1 METAHPILDERCG
14 RFRILFSIA
23 TTDERRSF
31 SISPMLPFK
40 VIYHPL
46 YDLDLGRHVFPSE
59 KFKLIHDALLAEGI
73 ADASDF
79 LQPEP
84 APDEDILRVH
94 TPAYVNKLQTDSLT
108 LSDRMKLEIPLSES
122 TRIGFWLAAG
132 GSTLAGQKA
141 LEDGFAANLSGGF
154 HHAYPGHGEGFCMI
168 HDVGVAIRSLQAAG
182 KIRTAMTVDTDVHH
196 GNGTAA
202 IFGDDDSVFTLSIHQ
217 ENNYPMPKPPSDEDI
232 GLEDGTRDR
241 EYLDALEAGV
251 LRALK
256 KMTPDIIFYVGGADP
271 YREDQLGGL
280 ALSIEGLQ
288 NRDRL
293 VFEQARRKGIP
304 VASTLAGGYA
314 RRVADTV
321 RIHVNTITA
330 ARDVLQQQSSAGN
343 A

>member
-1 METAHPILDERCG
+1 
-14 RFRILFSIA
+14 
-23 TTDERRSF
+23 
-31 SISPMLPFK
+31 MLPFK
-40 VIYHPL
+40 VIYHPQ
-46 YDLDLGRHVFPSE
+46 YDLNLGPHVFPSE
-59 KFKLIHDALLAEGI
+59 KFRLIHAALLAEGI
-73 ADASDF
+73 AEPSDF
-79 LQPEP
+79 LLPEP

-108 LSDRMKLEIPLSES
+108 LSERMKLEIPLSES
-122 TRIGFWLAAG
+122 TRTGFWLAAG
-132 GSTLAGQKA
+132 GSTLAGDKA

-202 IFGDDDSVFTLSIHQ
+202 IFANDASVFTLSIHQ

-232 GLEDGTRDR
+232 GLEDGTRDH
-241 EYLDALEAGV
+241 EYLDALEEGL

-256 KMTPDIIFYVGGADP
+256 EMTPDLIFYVGGADP
-271 YREDQLGGL
+271 FREDKLGGL
-280 ALSIEGLQ
+280 ALTIEGLQ
-288 NRDRL
+288 KRDRL
-293 VFEQARRKGIP
+293 VFEHARRKGIP

-321 RIHVNTITA
+321 RIHVNTILA
-330 ARDVLQQQSSAGN
+330 AREVVLQHLPIGS
-343 A
+343 